1 MRFKAKLVNDQLAL
15 LHSVIAP
22 ISKLQ
27 DPNRFAVLY
36 LDEDYIRI
44 SCKTSESGITCFA
57 ELSQKDLFVEH
68 RIESA
73 ADNVIVCQVDLV
85 SLRMAFQPVVQGS
98 SSSNNGQQYQQQRGG
113 RGDGTSNSNNSS
125 ALQSLLSGQQVVIL
139 KLAKRNNRPCI
150 CLEGRTSNND
160 DVEVHQ
166 AIPVR
171 IMRQAEMQNHLP
183 PQINHPQV
191 QLELPFDRPIRPVIE
206 KLKGMGKYGT
216 NSKSFSVPIYNV

>member
-1 MRFKAKLVNDQLAL
+1 MRFKAKLVNDQLAM
-15 LHSVIAP
+15 LHSVITP

-27 DPNRFAVLY
+27 DQNRFAVLY
-36 LDEDYIRI
+36 LDKEYIRI

-57 ELSQKDLFVEH
+57 ELSQKDLFVEY

-73 ADNVIVCQVDLV
+73 SDNVIVCQVDLV
-85 SLRMAFQPVVQGS
+85 SLRMAFQPVVQGNSGS
-98 SSSNNGQQYQQQRGG
+98 STGQQYNQQQRGG
-113 RGDGTSNSNNSS
+113 GRGDNANNNNNNNS
-125 ALQSLLSGQQVVIL
+125 ALQSLLSGQQTVIL
-139 KLAKRNNRPCI
+139 KLAKRNNTPCL

-166 AIPVR
+166 AVPVR
-171 IMRQAEMQNHLP
+171 IMRANEMQNHLP

-191 QLELPFDRPIRPVIE
+191 QLELPFDRPIRPVID

-216 NSKSFSVPIYNV
+216 